1 MQKRLPLKIFALS
14 VCSIL
19 LIGCDKDAEI
29 TFYDKSLKS
38 NKISCLSFIPKDNP
52 LDKELTKL
60 YNFNQNCPY
69 RLELSY
75 KSNIVCNSP
84 YNAPQK
90 ATTEFPNAFITLEV
104 KKGFSLEYS
113 YYKDLTHKPTIDD
126 LKDGFKKLK
135 EDILKN

>member
-1 MQKRLPLKIFALS
+1 MQKKLHLKISGLI

-19 LIGCDKDAEI
+19 LIGCEKKAEI

-38 NKISCLSFIPKDNP
+38 NKISCLSFIPKDTL
-52 LDKELTKL
+52 LDKELSKL
-60 YNFNQNCPY
+60 YHFNQNCPY

-90 ATTEFPNAFITLEV
+90 ATSEFPNAFIALEV

-126 LKDGFKKLK
+126 LKDGFKRLK
-135 EDILKN
+135 KDILKN

>member
-1 MQKRLPLKIFALS
+1 MQKRLPLKIFVPIVYSVLLS
-14 VCSIL
+14 S
-19 LIGCDKDAEI
+19 CDKDAQV
-29 TFYDKSLKS
+29 TFYDKSLKN
-38 NKISCLSFIPKDNP
+38 NKITCLSFIPKDNP

-90 ATTEFPNAFITLEV
+90 AITEFPNAFITLEV

-126 LKDGFKKLK
+126 LKDGFERLKK
-135 EDILKN
+135 DILKN

>member
-1 MQKRLPLKIFALS
+1 MQKRLLLKIVALS

-19 LIGCDKDAEI
+19 VIGCEKDAEI
-29 TFYDKSLKS
+29 TFYDKNLKS
-38 NKISCLSFIPKDNP
+38 NKISCLSFIPKNSP
-52 LDKELTKL
+52 LDKELSKL
-60 YNFNQNCPY
+60 YNFNQKCPY

-84 YNAPQK
+84 YNAAQK
-90 ATTEFPNAFITLEV
+90 ATSEFPNAYITLEV

-113 YYKDLTHKPTIDD
+113 YYKDLTHKPTSND
-126 LKDGFKKLK
+126 LKEAFERLK